1 MRSWIP
7 IAALS
12 AALVMMTAD
21 AQAIVRGHGAGAIGR
36 YVVRLVGQGGLSCS
50 ATVVGQQEVLTSN
63 HCIDGSD
70 PYFVLA
76 GGRRIKVASHAGDG
90 TAARLVLV
98 SPLPRSY
105 APIATGGGFGDGGTI
120 VIAGY
125 GTAVESAHPR
135 SGGLRAATLVA
146 DGNSGALIDPNRR
159 GASACMGDSGGPVA
173 RFDGGRY
180 VLLGI
185 IERASNP
192 SPTRACGDR
201 THYVSV
207 GGSGGWSGA
216 TPSAGTDAPV
226 RPRRHATAR
235 PAVRPALPARAMREP
250 WHDRDRGS

>member
-1 MRSWIP
+1 MRSWISV
-7 IAALS
+7 AAVS
-12 AALVMMTAD
+12 AALVVAASD
-21 AQAIVRGHGAGAIGR
+21 AQAIVRGQGAGAIGR

-76 GGRRIKVASHAGDG
+76 GGRRIKVASHSGYG
-90 TAARLVLV
+90 TVARLT
-98 SPLPRSY
+98 LPRSY
-105 APIATGGGFGDGGTI
+105 TPIATDGGFGDGGSI

-135 SGGLRAATLVA
+135 LGGLRAATLVA
-146 DGNSGALIDPNRR
+146 DGNSGALVDPARR

-173 RFDGGRY
+173 RFDGRRY

-207 GGSGGWSGA
+207 GGLSSWSGTTTA
-216 TPSAGTDAPV
+216 ARTDEPV
-226 RPRRHATAR
+226 RPRRRARVRHAAR
-235 PAVRPALPARAMREP
+235 
-250 WHDRDRGS
+250 

>member
-1 MRSWIP
+1 MRSWISL
-7 IAALS
+7 AAVS
-12 AALVMMTAD
+12 AALVTMASD
-21 AQAIVRGHGAGAIGR
+21 AGAIVRGHGAGAIGR

-50 ATVVGQQEVLTSN
+50 ATVIGQQEVLTSG

-70 PYFVLA
+70 PYFVIA
-76 GGRRIKVASHAGDG
+76 SGRRIKVASHNGYG
-90 TAARLVLV
+90 NVARLELA

-105 APIATGGGFGDGGTI
+105 APIATEGGVGDGGAI

-125 GTAVESAHPR
+125 GTAVESSHPR
-135 SGGLRAATLVA
+135 VGGLRAATLVS
-146 DGNSGALIDPNRR
+146 DGNSGALVDPNRR

-173 RFDGGRY
+173 RFDGRRY

-207 GGSGGWSGA
+207 GSLGSWSGTA
-216 TPSAGTDAPV
+216 TAARTDEPLQ
-226 RPRRHATAR
+226 PRRHARVRRAAR
-235 PAVRPALPARAMREP
+235 
-250 WHDRDRGS
+250 